1 MRLAAV
7 LSLHLCGCASLDPS
21 ACQQADWYTLGYR
34 DAMYGLQ
41 RQDEVYATQCASHGV
56 KIELARYVQ
65 GWREG
70 KYEFDRRTSTSAD

>member
-1 MRLAAV
+1 MRHAAV
-7 LSLHLCGCASLDPS
+7 LVLLFCGCAALDPA

-41 RQDEVYATQCASHGV
+41 HQDEVYATQCASHGI
-56 KIELARYVQ
+56 KIDLARYVQ

-70 KYEFDRRTSTSAD
+70 KYEFDRRTSASAD

>member
-7 LSLHLCGCASLDPS
+7 LLLLLCGCTSLDPS

-65 GWREG
+65 GWQEG
-70 KYEFDRRTSTSAD
+70 KYEFDRRTSISAD